1 MSEQIPFDKETAPDA
16 ETSEL
21 YLQAQKLKPEFS
33 SHSEAVASIQ
43 NALEK
48 MAGSM
53 GLRIESFLQKAESSK
68 TYNEIFL
75 KALSLQSQLRFYKSQ
90 VK

>member
-1 MSEQIPFDKETAPDA
+1 MSEQMPFNKVLETET

-21 YLQAQKLKPEFS
+21 YQQAQKLKPQYAN
-33 SHSEAVASIQ
+33 HSEALASIQ
-43 NALEK
+43 NELEK

-53 GLRIESFLQKAESSK
+53 GLTIELFLQKAETSK
-68 TYNEIFL
+68 TYSEIFL

-90 VK
+90 IK